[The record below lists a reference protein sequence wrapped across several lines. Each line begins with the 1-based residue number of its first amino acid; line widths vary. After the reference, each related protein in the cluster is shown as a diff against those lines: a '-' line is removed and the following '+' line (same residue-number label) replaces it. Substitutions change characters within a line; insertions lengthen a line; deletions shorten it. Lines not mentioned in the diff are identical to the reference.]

1 MAVEILHE
9 DAHLFGCV
17 KPVGVISE
25 DGGMPELILA
35 QTGKKAY
42 CVHRLDKE
50 TGGCMVYAKNGKAA
64 ALLTEII
71 AKHEAV
77 KEYFCVIEGEMPE
90 KNAELRDLLY
100 HDKAKNKTYVVNR
113 ERKGVK
119 EALLAYETIAVCE
132 KDGKTLSLLKVRI
145 FTGRSH
151 QIRVQFAS
159 RKHPLIGDGK
169 YGSSVKGVGMALWSF
184 RYSFLHPVTKKN
196 LTIQK
201 VPPED
206 GAWAAFK
213 SDIQSHME
221 ICSGCGANACINEN
235 S

>member
-1 MAVEILHE
+1 MPIEILY
-9 DAHLFGCV
+9 DDSALVGCV

-25 DGGMPELILA
+25 DGGMPDLLFG
-35 QTGKKAY
+35 QTGKRVF

-77 KEYFCVIEGEMPE
+77 KEYFCVIEGEIPE
-90 KNAELRDLLY
+90 KQGVLRDLLY
-100 HDKAKNKTYVVNR
+100 HDKAKNKTYVVAR

-119 EALLAYETIAVCE
+119 EAVLNYETMGVCE
-132 KDGKTLSLLKVRI
+132 KDGKKLSLLKVRI

-159 RKHPLIGDGK
+159 RKHPLAGDGK
-169 YGSSVKGVGMALWSF
+169 YGSSVKGIHTALWSF
-184 RYSFLHPVTKKN
+184 RYSFAHPITKKDVC
-196 LTIQK
+196 ISK
-201 VPPED
+201 MPPAD
-206 GAWAAFK
+206 GVWAAFEK
-213 SDIQSHME
+213 ELHSHME
-221 ICSGCGANACINEN
+221 ICSPGDGNSCMNEN